1 MLACVQ
7 DESSE
12 TTGTMVEES
21 ATQGTK
27 ICVDYEPCKKTVGCS
42 RMCLAGK
49 KHRGMC
55 MVNGKALKPD
65 KMQTEDDEPKAGA
78 LGADRVLRQKKHPM
92 EKFLED
98 AESSLLNTPQPE
110 TPQPKATKRKAADT
124 DVSTKKQ
131 LASVKKELASVKK
144 ELASTKAS
152 RDQKSDTL
160 TFLEPYISELSRK
173 FPCGLPALPW

>member
-7 DESSE
+7 DESVE
-12 TTGTMVEES
+12 GTGTMVDES
-21 ATQGTK
+21 ATQDTK

-42 RMCLAGK
+42 RFCPAGK
-49 KHRGMC
+49 RHRGMC
-55 MVNGKALKPD
+55 VVNGKALKPD

-98 AESSLLNTPQPE
+98 TESSLLNTPQPE
-110 TPQPKATKRKAADT
+110 TPQPKATKRKAT
-124 DVSTKKQ
+124 DAYTETSAKKQ

-144 ELASTKAS
+144 ELASMKKENA
-152 RDQKSDTL
+152 
-160 TFLEPYISELSRK
+160 
-173 FPCGLPALPW
+173 